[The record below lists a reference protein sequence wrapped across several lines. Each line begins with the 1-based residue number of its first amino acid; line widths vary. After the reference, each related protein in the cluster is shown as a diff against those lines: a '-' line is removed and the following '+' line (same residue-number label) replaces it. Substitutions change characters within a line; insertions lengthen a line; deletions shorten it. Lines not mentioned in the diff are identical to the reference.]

1 MLNLLPFTLI
11 FKLNPLKDLQIFAMH
26 HFQTVLFCLIVFLMA
41 ELKSYAQDPSESRF
55 GFGVFIGLNASQI
68 DGDNSY
74 GYNKLGLSGGIRTR
88 IFLKNYLEAQSG
100 ISYSNQ
106 GAQSVFLSKSSFDM
120 KIDLQYIVVPLEI
133 HFKDWLQES
142 DYYKIHYL
150 IGLNYSRLFNYT
162 VRDGGLGL
170 PDDHYNLNDVSGVV
184 GIQYLFNP
192 HLGVGL
198 KYFRS
203 INLLYNRDR
212 VTGSTYRSMIGYFL
226 QLQLF
231 YHL

>member
-1 MLNLLPFTLI
+1 MVAFLI
-11 FKLNPLKDLQIFAMH
+11 AGPDS
-26 HFQTVLFCLIVFLMA
+26 T
-41 ELKSYAQDPSESRF
+41 AQLSTNSRF
-55 GFGVFIGLNASQI
+55 GFGLFIGLNASQI

-74 GYNKLGLSGGIRTR
+74 GYNKLGLSGGIHTR
-88 IFLKNYLEAQSG
+88 IFVKNYLEAQTG

-106 GAQSVFLSKSSFDM
+106 GSQSVFLSRSSFDM
-120 KIDLQYIVVPLEI
+120 KINLQYVVVPFEI

-142 DYYKIHYL
+142 DYHKMHYL

-170 PDDHYNLNDVSGVV
+170 PEDHYNLNDVSGVV
-184 GIQYLFNP
+184 GVQYLFNP

-198 KYFRS
+198 KYYRS
-203 INLLYNRDR
+203 INLLYDRNR
-212 VTGSTYRSMIGYFL
+212 VAGSTYRSMIGYFM

-231 YHL
+231 YHI

>member
-1 MLNLLPFTLI
+1 MKHIQIALICMIAFLLVRPNIGAQEFT
-11 FKLNPLKDLQIFAMH
+11 
-26 HFQTVLFCLIVFLMA
+26 
-41 ELKSYAQDPSESRF
+41 ESRF
-55 GFGVFIGLNASQI
+55 GFGLFIGLNASQI
-68 DGDNSY
+68 DGDNSF
-74 GYNKLGLSGGIRTR
+74 GYNKIGLSGGIRTR
-88 IFLKNYLEAQSG
+88 IFLKNYLEAQTG

-106 GAQSVFLSKSSFDM
+106 GSQSVFLSRSSFDM
-120 KIDLQYIVVPLEI
+120 KINLQYVVVPLEI

-142 DYYKIHYL
+142 EYYKMHYL

-170 PDDHYNLNDVSGVV
+170 PEDQYNLNDVSGVIGV
-184 GIQYLFNP
+184 QYLFNP

-203 INLLYNRDR
+203 INLLYNRNR
-212 VTGSTYRSMIGYFL
+212 VSGSTYRSMIGYFM

-231 YHL
+231 YHI